1 MQVLVLRGRLPRGD
15 TRTNT
20 QALLVFTWRI
30 KLSGQ
35 TRMLSEVAEY
45 KEIIM
50 SSQTLG
56 RRGGRKEK
64 KKKKKTL
71 VVFKIGRL
79 RKIAKCWWRCYE
91 KVCRRHSPR

>member
-1 MQVLVLRGRLPRGD
+1 MQVFVARSVAPGRRENQHTSP
-15 TRTNT
+15 
-20 QALLVFTWRI
+20 AWRI

-56 RRGGRKEK
+56 RRGGGRRRRVAKRKEK
-64 KKKKKTL
+64 ENTSGLQDWAAEENSKVL
-71 VVFKIGRL
+71 VEVL
-79 RKIAKCWWRCYE
+79 
-91 KVCRRHSPR
+91 

>member
-1 MQVLVLRGRLPRGD
+1 MQVFVAWSVAPGRRESQHTSP
-15 TRTNT
+15 
-20 QALLVFTWRI
+20 AWRI

-56 RRGGRKEK
+56 RRGGRRRRRVAKRKEK
-64 KKKKKTL
+64 EKENTSGLQNWAAEENSKVL
-71 VVFKIGRL
+71 VEVL
-79 RKIAKCWWRCYE
+79 
-91 KVCRRHSPR
+91 